1 MQRCD
6 KKKEEI
12 LIWDDKIIL
21 YNLSK
26 NTEKMVILTE
36 LESEIIHFA

>member
-1 MQRCD
+1 MQRSD